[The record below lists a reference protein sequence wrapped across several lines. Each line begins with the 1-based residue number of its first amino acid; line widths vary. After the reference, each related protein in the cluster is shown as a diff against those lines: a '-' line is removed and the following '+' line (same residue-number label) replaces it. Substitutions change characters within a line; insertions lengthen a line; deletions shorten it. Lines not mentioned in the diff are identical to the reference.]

1 MSHVLII
8 GAGPAGCSA
17 ALTLRLRGGDVT
29 VLYASGGALYGEAT
43 VYKIGDYGHSLNYIT
58 RYDIDYENYPDTPYY
73 NGDEWLSKDAF
84 DRRYRMVDS
93 AVFVQK

>member
-1 MSHVLII
+1 MFYVCEDGSVIK
-8 GAGPAGCSA
+8 
-17 ALTLRLRGGDVT
+17 
-29 VLYASGGALYGEAT
+29 YASGGAMYGEAT

-93 AVFVQK
+93 AVFVRK